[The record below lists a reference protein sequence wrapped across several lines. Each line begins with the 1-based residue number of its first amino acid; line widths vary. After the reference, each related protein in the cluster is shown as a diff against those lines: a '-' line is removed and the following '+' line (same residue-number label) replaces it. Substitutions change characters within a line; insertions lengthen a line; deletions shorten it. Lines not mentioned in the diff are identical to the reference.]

1 MAMKIIIDS
10 TCQLEPERIKELGLT
25 IVDMPVLV
33 NGEVYPQSW
42 DMPNW
47 REEKEKF
54 LDLMRDKKNKITTIG
69 ATETQFVEAFEK
81 NKGEEMI
88 VMTQALRNTA
98 ATAEGLKAALSNHPE
113 YDVVP
118 FDTKSLV
125 SGVGVQ
131 LIALMNEI
139 QGKDVTR
146 DECLAILE
154 KNVNNTHVMGGL
166 YDLFYLHRG
175 GRVGLA
181 SAVMGTALG
190 IIPLLYAVPG
200 SGEIKA
206 MGKARNYKQ
215 ACTRFITLIK
225 EHMADKN
232 SKKLTVCM
240 SYVTGHDK
248 ECMYMKK
255 LLEAAAE
262 ELGWDLYFE
271 LNYSN
276 FAHMPHLGPDY
287 FEMGYV
293 IGT

>member
-1 MAMKIIIDS
+1 MKIIIDS

-25 IVDMPVLV
+25 IVDMPILM

-54 LDLMRDKKNKITTIG
+54 VELMRDKKNKMTTVG

-88 VMTQALRNTA
+88 VITQALRNTK
-98 ATAEGLKAALSNHPE
+98 ATADGLAAALKNHPE
-113 YDVVP
+113 YDVKP
-118 FDTKSLV
+118 FDSKSLV

-131 LIALMNEI
+131 LLALLNEV
-139 QGKDVTR
+139 KDKDATR

-154 KNVNNTHVMGGL
+154 KNRDNTHVMGAL

-181 SAVMGTALG
+181 AAVMGTAIG
-190 IIPLLYAVPG
+190 ILPLLYAVPG

-215 ACTRFITLIK
+215 ACSRFISTIK
-225 EHMADKN
+225 DQMAEKN
-232 SKKLTVCM
+232 SKKITVAM
-240 SYVTGHDK
+240 SYVGTHDK
-248 ECMYMKK
+248 ECLYMKK
-255 LLEAAAE
+255 IFEDAAE

>member
-1 MAMKIIIDS
+1 MKIIIDS

-25 IVDMPVLV
+25 IVDMPILM

-47 REEKEKF
+47 KEEKEKF
-54 LDLMRDKKNKITTIG
+54 VELMRDKKNKMTTVG
-69 ATETQFVEAFEK
+69 ATESQFVEAFEK

-88 VMTQALRNTA
+88 LITQALRNTK
-98 ATAEGLKAALSNHPE
+98 ATADGLAAALKNHPE
-113 YDVVP
+113 YDVKP
-118 FDTKSLV
+118 FDSKSLV

-131 LIALMNEI
+131 LLAMLNEI
-139 QGKDVTR
+139 KGKDATR

-154 KNVNNTHVMGGL
+154 KNRDNTHVMGAL
-166 YDLFYLHRG
+166 NDLFYLHRG

-181 SAVMGTALG
+181 AAVMGTAIG
-190 IIPLLYAVPG
+190 ILPLLYAVPG

-215 ACTRFITLIK
+215 ACARFISTIK
-225 EHMADKN
+225 EQMAEKN
-232 SKKLTVCM
+232 SKRITVAM
-240 SYVTGHDK
+240 SYVGTHDK
-248 ECMYMKK
+248 ECLYMKK
-255 LLEAAAE
+255 LFENAAE

>member
-1 MAMKIIIDS
+1 MTMKIIIDS

-25 IVDMPVLV
+25 IVDMPVLL

-54 LDLMRDKKNKITTIG
+54 IKLMREKKNKITTIG
-69 ATETQFVEAFEK
+69 ASEFMFLEAFEK

-88 VMTQALRNTA
+88 VMTQALRNTK
-98 ATAEGLKAALSNHPE
+98 ATAEGLKAAINNHPE
-113 YDVVP
+113 YDVKS
-118 FDTKSLV
+118 FDTCSMV

-131 LIALMNEI
+131 LIALLNEI
-139 QGKDVTR
+139 EGKDVTR

-154 KNVNNTHVMGGL
+154 KNVGNAHVMGSL
-166 YDLFYLHRG
+166 YDLFYMHRG

-181 SAVMGTALG
+181 SAVMGTAIG
-190 IIPLLYAVPG
+190 IMPLLYGVPG

-215 ACTRFITLIK
+215 ASTRFVSNIK
-225 EHMADKN
+225 EHMAEKG

-240 SYVTGHDK
+240 SYVGEHDK
-248 ECMYMKK
+248 ECLYVKK
-255 LLEAAAE
+255 LLELASA
-262 ELGWDLYFE
+262 ELGWNLYFE

>member
-1 MAMKIIIDS
+1 MIMKIIIDS

-25 IVDMPVLV
+25 IVDMPILM

-54 LDLMRDKKNKITTIG
+54 VELMRDKKNKMTTVG

-88 VMTQALRNTA
+88 VITQALRNTK
-98 ATAEGLKAALSNHPE
+98 ATADGLAAALKNHPE
-113 YDVVP
+113 YDVKP
-118 FDTKSLV
+118 FDSKSLV

-131 LIALMNEI
+131 LLALLNEV
-139 QGKDVTR
+139 KDKDATR

-154 KNVNNTHVMGGL
+154 KNRDNTHVMGAL

-181 SAVMGTALG
+181 AAVMGTAIG
-190 IIPLLYAVPG
+190 ILPLLYAVPG

-215 ACTRFITLIK
+215 ACSRFISTIK
-225 EHMADKN
+225 DQMAEKN
-232 SKKLTVCM
+232 SKKITVAM
-240 SYVTGHDK
+240 SYVGTHDK
-248 ECMYMKK
+248 ECLYMKK
-255 LLEAAAE
+255 IFEDAAE

>member
-1 MAMKIIIDS
+1 MKIIIDS

-25 IVDMPVLV
+25 IVDMPILM
-33 NGEVYPQSW
+33 NGEVYPQTW

-54 LDLMRDKKNKITTIG
+54 IQLMRDKKNKITTIG
-69 ATETQFVEAFEK
+69 ASEAQFVEAFEK

-88 VMTQALRNTA
+88 VITQALRNTQ
-98 ATAEGLKAALSNHPE
+98 ATAEGLQAALKNHPE
-113 YDVVP
+113 YDVKA
-118 FDTKSLV
+118 FDSRSLV

-131 LIALMNEI
+131 LLALLQEI
-139 QGKDVTR
+139 EGKDVTR

-154 KNVNNTHVMGGL
+154 KNCKNTHVMGAL

-181 SAVMGTALG
+181 AAVMGTAIG
-190 IIPLLYAVPG
+190 IMPLLSAVPG

-206 MGKARNYKQ
+206 MGKAKNYKQ
-215 ACTRFITLIK
+215 ACARFMVNIK
-225 EHMADKN
+225 EQMAEKN
-232 SKKLTVCM
+232 SKKLTVAM
-240 SYVTGHDK
+240 SYVGGHDK
-248 ECMYMKK
+248 ECLYMKK
-255 LLEAAAE
+255 LLETAAE

>member
-1 MAMKIIIDS
+1 MTMKIIIDS

-25 IVDMPVLV
+25 IVDMPILM
-33 NGEVYPQSW
+33 NGEVYPQTW

-54 LDLMRDKKNKITTIG
+54 IEKMRDKKNKITTIG
-69 ATETQFVEAFEK
+69 ASETQFVEAFEK

-88 VMTQALRNTA
+88 VITQALRNTQ
-98 ATAEGLKAALSNHPE
+98 ATADGLHAALKNHPE
-113 YDVVP
+113 YDVKP
-118 FDTKSLV
+118 FDSKSLV

-131 LIALMNEI
+131 LLAMLNEI
-139 QGKDVTR
+139 KGKDASR

-154 KNVNNTHVMGGL
+154 KNCENTHVMGAL

-181 SAVMGTALG
+181 AAVMGTAIG

-215 ACTRFITLIK
+215 ACARFISTIK
-225 EHMADKN
+225 EQMAEKN
-232 SKKLTVCM
+232 SKKITVAM
-240 SYVTGHDK
+240 SYVGEHDK
-248 ECMYMKK
+248 ECLYMKK
-255 LLEAAAE
+255 MFEAAAE

-271 LNYSN
+271 MNYSN

>member
-1 MAMKIIIDS
+1 MTMKIIIDS

-25 IVDMPVLV
+25 IVDMPILM
-33 NGEVYPQSW
+33 NGEVYPQTW

-54 LDLMRDKKNKITTIG
+54 IELMRDKKNKITTIG
-69 ATETQFVEAFEK
+69 ASETQFVEAFEK

-88 VMTQALRNTA
+88 VITQALRNTQ
-98 ATAEGLKAALSNHPE
+98 ATADGLHAALKNHPE
-113 YDVVP
+113 YDVKP
-118 FDTKSLV
+118 FDSRSLV

-131 LIALMNEI
+131 LLALLNEI
-139 QGKDVTR
+139 KGKDVTR

-154 KNVNNTHVMGGL
+154 KNCENTHVMGAL

-181 SAVMGTALG
+181 AAVMGTAIG

-215 ACTRFITLIK
+215 ACARFISTIK
-225 EHMADKN
+225 EQMAEKN
-232 SKKLTVCM
+232 SKKITVAM
-240 SYVTGHDK
+240 SYVGGHDK
-248 ECMYMKK
+248 ECLYMKN
-255 LLEAAAE
+255 LFEAAAE

-271 LNYSN
+271 MNYSN

>member
-1 MAMKIIIDS
+1 MKIIIDS

-25 IVDMPVLV
+25 IVDMPILM
-33 NGEVYPQSW
+33 NGEVYPQTW

-54 LDLMRDKKNKITTIG
+54 IKLMRDKKNKITTIG
-69 ATETQFVEAFEK
+69 ASEAQFVEAFEK

-88 VMTQALRNTA
+88 VITQALRNTQ
-98 ATAEGLKAALSNHPE
+98 ATAEGLQAALKNHPE
-113 YDVVP
+113 YDVKA
-118 FDTKSLV
+118 FDSRSLV

-131 LIALMNEI
+131 LLALLREI
-139 QGKDVTR
+139 EGKEATR

-154 KNVNNTHVMGGL
+154 KNCENTHIMGAL

-181 SAVMGTALG
+181 AAVMGTAIG
-190 IIPLLYAVPG
+190 IMPLLSAVPG

-206 MGKARNYKQ
+206 MGKAKNYKQ
-215 ACTRFITLIK
+215 ACARFLINIK
-225 EHMADKN
+225 RQMAEKN
-232 SKKLTVCM
+232 SKKLTVAM
-240 SYVTGHDK
+240 SYVTDHDK
-248 ECMYMKK
+248 ECLYMKK
-255 LLEAAAE
+255 LLETAAE

>member
-1 MAMKIIIDS
+1 MKIVIDS

-25 IVDMPVLV
+25 IVDMPVLL
-33 NGEVYPQSW
+33 NGEEYPQSW

-54 LDLMRDKKNKITTIG
+54 VKLMRDKNNKITTIG
-69 ATETQFVEAFEK
+69 ASEAMFVEAFEK

-88 VMTQALRNTA
+88 VITQALRNTQ
-98 ATAEGLKAALSNHPE
+98 ATAEGLKAALENHPE
-113 YDVVP
+113 FDVKS

-131 LIALMNEI
+131 LIAMLNELD
-139 QGKDVTR
+139 GKDATR
-146 DECLAILE
+146 EECLAILE
-154 KNVNNTHVMGGL
+154 KNVGNTHVMGAL

-215 ACTRFITLIK
+215 ACARFISTIK
-225 EHMADKN
+225 EHMAEKN

-240 SYVTGHDK
+240 SYVSGHDK
-248 ECMYMKK
+248 ECLYMKK

-262 ELGWDLYFE
+262 ELAWNLYFE

>member
-1 MAMKIIIDS
+1 MKIIIDS

-25 IVDMPVLV
+25 IVDMPILM

-47 REEKEKF
+47 KEEKEKF
-54 LDLMRDKKNKITTIG
+54 VELMRDKKNKMTTVG
-69 ATETQFVEAFEK
+69 ATESQFVEAFEK

-88 VMTQALRNTA
+88 LITQALRNTK
-98 ATAEGLKAALSNHPE
+98 ATADGLAAALKNHPE
-113 YDVVP
+113 YDVKP
-118 FDTKSLV
+118 FDSKSLV

-131 LIALMNEI
+131 LLAMLNEI
-139 QGKDVTR
+139 KGKDATR

-154 KNVNNTHVMGGL
+154 KNRDNTHVMGAL

-181 SAVMGTALG
+181 AAVMGTAIG
-190 IIPLLYAVPG
+190 ILPLLYAVPG

-215 ACTRFITLIK
+215 ACARFISTIK
-225 EHMADKN
+225 EQMAEKN
-232 SKKLTVCM
+232 SKRITVAM
-240 SYVTGHDK
+240 SYVGTHDK
-248 ECMYMKK
+248 ECLYMKK
-255 LLEAAAE
+255 LFENAAE

>member
-1 MAMKIIIDS
+1 MTMKIVIDS

-33 NGEVYPQSW
+33 NGEVYPQTW

-54 LDLMRDKKNKITTIG
+54 IEMMRDKKNKITTIG
-69 ATETQFVEAFEK
+69 ASEAQFVEAFEK
-81 NKGEEMI
+81 NKNEEMI

-98 ATAEGLKAALSNHPE
+98 ATAEGLKAALESHPE
-113 YDVVP
+113 YDVIP

-131 LIALMNEI
+131 VLALMNEMK
-139 QGKDVTR
+139 GKELTR
-146 DECLAILE
+146 EECLAILE
-154 KNVNNTHVMGGL
+154 KNVNNTHVMGAL

-181 SAVMGTALG
+181 AAVMGTAIG

-215 ACTRFITLIK
+215 ACTRFIATIK
-225 EHMADKN
+225 EQMEEKK
-232 SKKLTVCM
+232 SKKLTVAM
-240 SYVTGHDK
+240 SYVGGHDK
-248 ECMYMKK
+248 ECLYMKK
-255 LLEAAAE
+255 LLESAAD
-262 ELGWDLYFE
+262 ELDWDLFFE

>member
-1 MAMKIIIDS
+1 MKIIIDS

-25 IVDMPVLV
+25 IVDMPVLM
-33 NGEVYPQSW
+33 NGDVYPQSW

-54 LDLMRDKKNKITTIG
+54 IKLMQDKKNKITTIG
-69 ATETQFVEAFEK
+69 ASEAQFVEAFEK

-88 VMTQALRNTA
+88 VMTQALLNTQ
-98 ATAEGLKAALSNHPE
+98 ATAEGLKAALNNHPE
-113 YDVVP
+113 YDVKP
-118 FDTKSLV
+118 FDTNSLV

-131 LIALMNEI
+131 LIAMLNEVN
-139 QGKDVTR
+139 GKNATR
-146 DECLAILE
+146 EECLAILE
-154 KNVNNTHVMGGL
+154 KNCENTHVMGAL

-181 SAVMGTALG
+181 SAVMGSAIG
-190 IIPLLYAVPG
+190 IIPLLYALPG
-200 SGEIKA
+200 SGTIKA

-215 ACTRFITLIK
+215 ACARFLATIK
-225 EHMADKN
+225 EHMEEKN

-240 SYVTGHDK
+240 SYVRDHDK
-248 ECMYMKK
+248 ECLYMKK

>member
-1 MAMKIIIDS
+1 MKIIIDS

-25 IVDMPVLV
+25 IVDMPVLL
-33 NGEVYPQSW
+33 NGEIYPQSW

-54 LDLMRDKKNKITTIG
+54 IKLMRDKKNKITTIG
-69 ATETQFVEAFEK
+69 ASESMFVEAFEK
-81 NKGEEMI
+81 NKGEEML
-88 VMTQALRNTA
+88 VMTQSLRNTQ
-98 ATAEGLKAALSNHPE
+98 ATAEGLKAAINNHPE
-113 YDVVP
+113 FDVKS
-118 FDTKSLV
+118 FDTRSLV

-131 LIALMNEI
+131 LIALLNEI
-139 QGKDVTR
+139 KGKDATR
-146 DECLAILE
+146 EECLAILN
-154 KNVNNTHVMGGL
+154 KNVENTHVTGAL

-181 SAVMGTALG
+181 SAVMGTAMG
-190 IIPLLYAVPG
+190 IMPLLYAVPG

-215 ACTRFITLIK
+215 ASARFVTNIK
-225 EHMADKN
+225 EHMVEKN

-240 SYVTGHDK
+240 SYVGEHDK
-248 ECMYMKK
+248 ECLYVKK
-255 LLEAAAE
+255 LLEAAAT